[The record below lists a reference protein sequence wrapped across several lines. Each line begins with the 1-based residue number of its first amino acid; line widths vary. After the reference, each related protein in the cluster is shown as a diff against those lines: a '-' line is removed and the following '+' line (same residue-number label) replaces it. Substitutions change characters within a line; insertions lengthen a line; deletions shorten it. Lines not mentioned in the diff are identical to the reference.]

1 MSDDISSSSDERDEI
16 SGNEESMLK
25 SNVEN
30 GETALITDEKVSGA
44 ENNKSV
50 CENSETS
57 VDGGKNDGDTGGS
70 EEEDSEKDSQDTE
83 DDSETGSDESYSTD
97 EDSELEA
104 ERERVKAIGKLPSDQ
119 RPPQGYTAS
128 SKSLFEKKAEEA
140 SLSRTTRLKPSENEK
155 ELFTATRSHRSTFE
169 KAAVETDR
177 TITPKIKIESGD
189 MDLSGRAKSHK
200 QLFEEKAKISAQ
212 VSPSLQRK
220 IFSEQDGEV
229 DISGKARSKRDLF
242 EKIANESQGKSPK
255 VERRILE
262 NVDLSGRAKA
272 HRNIFQQKIE
282 EESQVKTSGKKHL
295 DEEVFS
301 GKASS
306 RRAMFE
312 NFGARDNGQQKE
324 GFVPADEEK
333 GDLSGRAKSHKQK
346 FEQFAEEASRV
357 KTAQQRAD
365 ELDGLSGKAL
375 SHKEYFDEKVA
386 DAARTKTSEKKLLL
400 EEEEAILGRAQSHK
414 LSFEEKAAKDLEVQ
428 TSDKSRLQEAGRE
441 KGLLSHTVSSFEEK
455 QNEQFVKERGDDIEI
470 AALGVAKSRRSTFE
484 SGVKEDDGKKK
495 KSKKEKHGDELS
507 KKKKKR
513 RSSSKSKENTE
524 EATQEGKVDSEAKEE
539 KEEVRKEDE
548 EVHDKLDESTKTE
561 NNEDLVDD
569 YDDSKVIGDKNNI
582 EPEKEEKETKTD
594 VFAVNEITV
603 VSSETVQSSMPE
615 EVFENPKEDAPT
627 IKVEEKPKKDL
638 NAIGSG
644 DVPMDYR
651 ARRALRQKQKEAEKV
666 LKSDPSLKNKDSE
679 SIQVGKASEQESKA
693 TEQLVSEEQKA
704 KVQEE
709 EKVMLKEEDGG
720 KKDDLA
726 ARRAARRER
735 RRGSAA
741 ATAEDKAS
749 EKIEDSED
757 GTSGSRTSLAAKR
770 AERRARRGHKPDEN
784 VVADEKAANTNLKV
798 EEFQSSI
805 NERRAAHQLQGVTSM
820 DDNKPEEADKE
831 VKEDA
836 VAIKRQQRRERA
848 ERRRN
853 SKETLMKQGSTSEDD
868 HSSQSRKSSSEDTSK
883 YTATVKARFEGK
895 AEGEQNN
902 ITSSRVRRSKNSE
915 EKAEE
920 QKCRKFSDE
929 NNEKETQV
937 IRKASQERKIIDE
950 MDSAKSKNST
960 PGNSSG
966 YRPRGAKDALKKFEE
981 KDNKKD
987 VLINKPAS
995 SPRVGRW
1002 GAPQQEKCESC
1013 NKTVYPMEKLSADK
1027 KVFHKTC
1034 FKCTECKSTL
1044 RLGNYAALQGTL
1056 YCKPHFKQ
1064 LFKAK
1069 GNYDE
1074 GFGREQHKTQWDRHR

>member
-1 MSDDISSSSDERDEI
+1 MSDDITSSGDERDEI

-57 VDGGKNDGDTGGS
+57 VDGGENDGDTGGS
-70 EEEDSEKDSQDTE
+70 EEEDSENDSQDTE

-104 ERERVKAIGKLPSDQ
+104 ERERVKAVGKLPSDQ

-140 SLSRTTRLKPSENEK
+140 SLTRTTRLKPSENEK

-189 MDLSGRAKSHK
+189 IDLSGRAKSHK

-262 NVDLSGRAKA
+262 NVNLSGRAKA

-441 KGLLSHTVSSFEEK
+441 KGLLSQTVSSFEEK

-524 EATQEGKVDSEAKEE
+524 EATQEAKVDSEAKEE

-548 EVHDKLDESTKTE
+548 EVHDKLDESTKIE
-561 NNEDLVDD
+561 KNEDLVDD
-569 YDDSKVIGDKNNI
+569 YNDDSKVIGDKNDI
-582 EPEKEEKETKTD
+582 EPEEEEKETKTD
-594 VFAVNEITV
+594 VFAVNEINV

-615 EVFENPKEDAPT
+615 EVFENPKEDAPCT
-627 IKVEEKPKKDL
+627 IKVEEKPKQDL

-651 ARRALRQKQKEAEKV
+651 ARRALRQKQKEAEKA

-693 TEQLVSEEQKA
+693 TEQSVSEEQKA

-709 EKVMLKEEDGG
+709 EKVMLKEEDGD

-784 VVADEKAANTNLKV
+784 VVADDTNTNLKV

-805 NERRAAHQLQGVTSM
+805 NERRAAHQGVTSM
-820 DDNKPEEADKE
+820 DDNKAAEADQE
-831 VKEDA
+831 VEEDA
-836 VAIKRQQRRERA
+836 LAIKRQQRRERA

-868 HSSQSRKSSSEDTSK
+868 HSSQSRQSSSEDTSK
-883 YTATVKARFEGK
+883 YTSTVKARFEGK
-895 AEGEQNN
+895 AEEEQNN

-937 IRKASQERKIIDE
+937 IRKTLQEGKIIDE

-960 PGNSSG
+960 PGNTSG

>member
-1 MSDDISSSSDERDEI
+1 MSDDITSSSDERDEI

-70 EEEDSEKDSQDTE
+70 EEEDSENDSQDTE

-104 ERERVKAIGKLPSDQ
+104 ERERVKAVGKLPSDQ

-140 SLSRTTRLKPSENEK
+140 GLTRTTRLKPSENEK

-169 KAAVETDR
+169 KGAVETDR

-189 MDLSGRAKSHK
+189 IDLSGRAKSHK

-441 KGLLSHTVSSFEEK
+441 KGLLSQTVSSFEEK

-484 SGVKEDDGKKK
+484 SGVKDDGKKK

-524 EATQEGKVDSEAKEE
+524 DPTQEAKVDSEAKEE

-569 YDDSKVIGDKNNI
+569 YDDSKEIGDKNDI
-582 EPEKEEKETKTD
+582 KPEEEEKETKTD
-594 VFAVNEITV
+594 IFAVNEINV

-615 EVFENPKEDAPT
+615 EVFENPKEDAPCT
-627 IKVEEKPKKDL
+627 IKVEEKPKQDL

-651 ARRALRQKQKEAEKV
+651 ARRALRQKQKEAEKA

-693 TEQLVSEEQKA
+693 TEQSVSEEQKA

-709 EKVMLKEEDGG
+709 EKVMLKEEDGD

-784 VVADEKAANTNLKV
+784 VVADEKANTNLKV
-798 EEFQSSI
+798 EEFQSSS
-805 NERRAAHQLQGVTSM
+805 NDRRAARQGVTSM
-820 DDNKPEEADKE
+820 DDNKAAEADKE
-831 VKEDA
+831 VEEDV
-836 VAIKRQQRRERA
+836 VAFKRQQRRERA

-868 HSSQSRKSSSEDTSK
+868 HSSQSRKSSSEDASK

-937 IRKASQERKIIDE
+937 IRKTLQEGKIIDE

-960 PGNSSG
+960 PGNTSG